1 MWWDRRLTRTKF
13 LPLFMQ
19 RRCPARSRKVWGH
32 GTVSRSDGLCKIQG
46 TVWRKLG
53 AVRTLR
59 SASFKHK
66 NNALRLCCQQPKENF
81 GELYNHIRFYLWKRK
96 IPPTQRSDD
105 FVGWSKRQNESGV
118 LRGGKF
124 FRGLFLTEVVGLTV
138 ITNHFLWLCSKW
150 TRPHLVDEFEPI
162 HKINGI
168 YKKNTTA
175 CRMRQEGFEKFIEVK
190 QEKYNTSCSFRKKI
204 RYVNQNKPHF
214 LSAVDLSIAGSNR
227 MLHFWPLSNN
237 RCKKMQG
244 KNPSDG

>member
-1 MWWDRRLTRTKF
+1 
-13 LPLFMQ
+13 MQ
-19 RRCPARSRKVWGH
+19 RRCPARSQKVWGR
-32 GTVSRSDGLCKIQG
+32 GTVSRSDGLWRIQG

-59 SASFKHK
+59 PASFKHK
-66 NNALRLCCQQPKENF
+66 NNTLRLYSQQLKTNF
-81 GELYNHIRFYLWKRK
+81 RDLYNHIRFYLWKRK
-96 IPPTQRSDD
+96 MPPMQRSDD
-105 FVGWSKRQNESGV
+105 FVGVNRRQNRSGV

-124 FRGLFLTEVVGLTV
+124 FCGLSLTEVVGLTV

-190 QEKYNTSCSFRKKI
+190 QEKYDTSCSFRKKYAMWI
-204 RYVNQNKPHF
+204 RT
-214 LSAVDLSIAGSNR
+214 
-227 MLHFWPLSNN
+227 
-237 RCKKMQG
+237 
-244 KNPSDG
+244 NPIFCLR